1 MTGANMKYAIDLGKG
16 LLFVAFAGFI
26 VQSIAMGQSS
36 RDRRRDED
44 PPSARSLE
52 VRMQKA
58 EEALVNEYKEVAIE
72 YYNQDEKE
80 KAIDL
85 LGRLRKLAPE
95 MPGLEDQIK
104 AIREEMMQANGLEV
118 EIDTSKSWGSAV
130 AEVEEGKAFRLS
142 AAGDYKIKY
151 ETTVSLEGLPTEDET
166 LHHVEGIPFGALI
179 GVVVSDGKIGKPFAV
194 KSELE
199 HAPKKSGQLFLRV
212 NVPGD
217 VRCTGKIKIR
227 MSGAVTPI
235 SRRR

>member
-1 MTGANMKYAIDLGKG
+1 MKYATDLGKG
-16 LLFVAFAGFI
+16 VLFVALAGFV

-36 RDRRRDED
+36 RDRRRDD
-44 PPSARSLE
+44 DTPSSRSLE
-52 VRMQKA
+52 IRMQKA

-104 AIREEMMQANGLEV
+104 SIQEEMMQANELEL

-130 AEVEEGKAFRLS
+130 AQVEEGKAFRLA

-166 LHHVEGIPFGALI
+166 QHHVEGIPFGALI

-199 HAPKKSGQLFLRV
+199 FSPKKSGQLFLRV
-212 NVPGD
+212 NVPAD